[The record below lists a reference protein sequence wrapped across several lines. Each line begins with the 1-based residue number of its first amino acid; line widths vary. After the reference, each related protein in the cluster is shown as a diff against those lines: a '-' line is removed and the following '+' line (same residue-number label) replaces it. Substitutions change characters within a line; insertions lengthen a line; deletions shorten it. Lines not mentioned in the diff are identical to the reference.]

1 MSNIVHS
8 HNLDSENRFNYDSS
22 QSPEL
27 GNADTSSN
35 DELIKQLRSEIDTLS
50 NQLSDLNSNDI
61 SYKGSSVNEPPHK
74 KSYVH
79 ESYTQVKKG
88 SPFLSHK
95 IYFLCVIHY

>member
-1 MSNIVHS
+1 MKLWGYIVFNWCYSKLSNIVHS
-8 HNLDSENRFNYDSS
+8 HNLDSENKFNYDSR

-61 SYKGSSVNEPPHK
+61 SYKGTAEVSALDEKAMHT
-74 KSYVH
+74 VH
-79 ESYTQVKKG
+79 TLGGNQ
-88 SPFLSHK
+88 
-95 IYFLCVIHY
+95 